1 MVSER
6 QRTNIVPNKQTS
18 HIYLII
24 KSIQKT
30 HIFIEEL
37 LSVYHFHIL
46 WKRYTDFLQLPP
58 AGFSPGG
65 FLHLHIYQ
73 KKAISERYTIK
84 TASRLLQ
91 NDIATV
97 EHKDRSSYKME

>member
-24 KSIQKT
+24 KSIQKA

-58 AGFSPGG
+58 AGFSLG
-65 FLHLHIYQ
+65 
-73 KKAISERYTIK
+73 
-84 TASRLLQ
+84 ASRLLHISKFQ
-91 NDIATV
+91 NDSDIRT
-97 EHKDRSSYKME
+97 EHPKKELPAMTK